1 VVPIP
6 KTYKQ
11 AIESPHRIEWEKAM
25 QEEINIMKERKVWEL
40 VRKPGDSKVLGCRWV
55 YTVKRDDLGNI
66 VRFKARLVAQGYKQ
80 IKGETYDETYSPV
93 VNFSVIRFFFSLL
106 VCYLGWSHRQF
117 DVKCAYLYAPL
128 DEYILMSQPQGFS
141 ENLNL
146 VCKLKK
152 AIYGLHQSGRVWFFE
167 IDRILSEIGFVK
179 FNHCNCVYIFQ
190 NSVIMLLYVDDFVLF
205 CKDVKGIDH
214 VVNLLKNHFDLKA
227 LGKTRKLLGVEF
239 EEKEGTLLIHQSS
252 YIKEVYER
260 FNNFNIPIRSLPI
273 TKNCIYSKS
282 QSPQTTV
289 EINEMKSIPYRNLLG
304 CLSFLASRTRPDICY
319 VVNILSQFQ
328 SDPGLVH
335 WHGLLNLLGYV
346 WHTKDEKLKLVCDL
360 PQIISFSDA
369 DFAANRD
376 DRISIGGQLVCL
388 GESPISWKTF
398 KEKCICL
405 STMESEFVAMTE
417 TSRELIWFENILQ
430 ECFSK
435 NLIKSSKLQPILYV
449 DNQAAINFVKSPVE
463 NSRSKHIDIKL
474 LFIRDLVF
482 KEAFQVLYIRSK
494 ENLADVFT
502 KPMTKIDL
510 NAFKEKLFDLE
521 KE

>member
-1 VVPIP
+1 
-6 KTYKQ
+6 
-11 AIESPHRIEWEKAM
+11 M
-25 QEEINIMKERKVWEL
+25 QEEIDIMRERSVWEL
-40 VRKPGDSKVLGCRWV
+40 IKKPKDAKVLGCRWV
-55 YTVKRDDLGNI
+55 YTVKKDEFGKI

-128 DEYILMSQPQGFS
+128 DEYILMHQPQGFS
-141 ENLNL
+141 ENLNF
-146 VCKLKK
+146 VCRLKK

-167 IDRILSEIGFVK
+167 IDRVLSKIGFEK
-179 FNHCNCVYIFQ
+179 FSHCNCVYIFK
-190 NSVIMLLYVDDFVLF
+190 NSVILLLYVDDFVLF
-205 CKDVKGIDH
+205 CKDVVGIER
-214 VVNLLKNHFDLKA
+214 VVSLLNKYFDLKA

-239 EEKEGTLLIHQSS
+239 EEDERTLFLYQTS
-252 YIKEVYER
+252 YIEEVYKK
-260 FNNFNIPIRSLPI
+260 FDNFNIPTRSLPI
-273 TKNCIYSKS
+273 TKNNIYSKS
-282 QSPQTTV
+282 QSPQTIA

-304 CLSFLASRTRPDICY
+304 CLSFLASRTRPDISY
-319 VVNILSQFQ
+319 AVNILSQFQ
-328 SDPGLVH
+328 SEPGLVH

-346 WHTKDEKLKLVCDL
+346 WHTKNEKLTLSCHL

-376 DRISIGGQLVCL
+376 DRISVGGQLVCL
-388 GESPISWKTF
+388 GDSPISWKTF

-417 TSRELIWFENILQ
+417 VSKELVWFDNILQ

-435 NLIKSSKLQPILYV
+435 NLIKDPLLKPILYV
-449 DNQAAINFVKSPVE
+449 DNQAAINFVKSPIE
-463 NSRSKHIDIKL
+463 NSRSKHIDVKL
-474 LFIRDLVF
+474 LFIRELVL
-482 KEAFQVLYIRSK
+482 KDVFQVLYVRSK

-502 KPMTKIDL
+502 KPMTRLEL
-510 NAFKEKLFDLE
+510 NSFKKKLFDL
-521 KE
+521 